1 MLTTNKTAVIQTN
14 PNDLSNIV
22 AKATYLSELL
32 SNPIFE
38 NDISNYDE
46 NQANEYL
53 KRWCQVVAAGNWQKF
68 EKRLRWQGWDLDS
81 VRLRLG
87 QTADIPLSALPKWAE
102 TLQSVMYCA
111 ASVAVHNSN
120 IASDRTNQEDAEELP
135 FEHILYPAVEV
146 ARQKLLARLGIV
158 SLSFDCQPLNLLTEK
173 AYLTLEQNL
182 LFKLAELCKKTLV
195 QEFSE
200 SRAFGQDLL
209 NMLGISKSTPSQV
222 RYYEFVHLILQDGM
236 LAFFQK
242 YPVLGRMVATTI
254 DFWVEAIAE
263 FLIRLQADLPTLEQ
277 VFQPQQL
284 EGAVLGKVTEF
295 QLSLSDPHNQGRS
308 VMVLTFESGLNLVY
322 KPKNMGLESAYNQF
336 LDWCNQNG
344 VPLTFKVLQVID
356 CDSYGW
362 VEYVSQQSCRDAA
375 AAERFYQR
383 AGMLMCLLYVL
394 RCTDC
399 HRENLIAC
407 GEHLTLVDMET
418 LFHPEP
424 KFMSEVELIN
434 LTPTNINGQFWD
446 SVLRTGLLPS
456 WKFSGERQMAYDISA
471 LGSVEEQQAPRRQQF
486 LKAINTDDMHFAYE
500 TFTMPIDCN
509 VPMLDGVVLSPN
521 DYLDKL
527 LLGFEKMYQFLL
539 QKQSIL
545 LADEGLLSLFQKQ
558 RVRFIFRN
566 TYVYAVILEKSF
578 APEFLQSGINRSI
591 KLDTLSKA
599 FLTLSEN
606 YNPYGILQAELRAME
621 QLDVPYFETVSD
633 SDMLPL
639 GFDIPSIES
648 FFQAPSYK
656 EVVAKLQ
663 VLTPQNLAQQMA
675 IIRGVFHARVVR
687 KQSIST
693 QTSPFVSF
701 TQTDY
706 TLLNPLTPEQ
716 LLQQAQ
722 SIAIKIAEQAFTDPE
737 GRVDWI
743 GLGFQPVAERYQFQP
758 LEANLYDGK
767 AGVALFLSALDWI
780 TGKNDFRDL
789 ILGALDSVRYLLYI
803 DDSEIIQRWGN
814 KIGIGGSMGLGSLMY
829 SLVKMS
835 QFLEEA
841 SLLEDAKRIAEIITD
856 ELIATDQKLDLM
868 LGSAGTILGL
878 LTLYNQQGDEDILQ
892 RAIACGQHLLKTR
905 EAESP
910 RAWKTLKTIANK
922 PLTGF
927 SHGAAGFAYALL
939 RLYKVTQDNSY
950 LEAAIEAIAYER
962 SVYCANAG
970 NWPDF
975 RFSKNTDQSQF
986 MTSWCHG
993 ASGIGLA
1000 RLGGLEILDTDAI
1013 RQDIEIALQRT
1024 QSIGIEE
1031 IDHLCCGNFGRVE
1044 VLLIAAE
1051 KLARPELRILAHK
1064 QAAGVVAK
1072 AEQTGGYQLFF
1083 GLKERVFNPGFCV
1096 GVAGIGYE
1104 LLRLAYPQKLPSV
1117 LLWE

>member
-1 MLTTNKTAVIQTN
+1 MMLNTNKKAIIQIN
-14 PNDLSNIV
+14 PKHLSNIV

-53 KRWCQVVAAGNWQKF
+53 KRWCQVVAVGNWKKF
-68 EKRLRWQGWDLDS
+68 EKRLRWQGWDLDF

-87 QTADIPLSALPKWAE
+87 QTTDIPQSALPKWAE
-102 TLQSVMYCA
+102 TLQSVMYSA
-111 ASVAVHNSN
+111 ASATVDKTS
-120 IASDRTNQEDAEELP
+120 IASERINQKDAEELP
-135 FEHILYPAVEV
+135 FEHVLYPAVEV
-146 ARQKLLARLGIV
+146 ARQKLLARLEIA
-158 SLSFDCQPLNLLTEK
+158 SLSFDCQPLNLLTEE
-173 AYLTLEQNL
+173 AYLTLEHNL
-182 LFKLAELCKKTLV
+182 LFKLTELCKKTFV

-200 SRAFGQDLL
+200 SKAFGKNLL
-209 NMLGISKSTPSQV
+209 NMLGISKSTSSRV
-222 RYYEFVHLILQDGM
+222 KYYEFVCQILQDGM

-242 YPVLGRMVATTI
+242 YPVLGRIVATTI
-254 DFWVEAIAE
+254 DYWVEAIAE
-263 FLIRLQADLPTLEQ
+263 FIVRLQADFLTLEQ

-284 EGAVLGKVTEF
+284 EGAGLGKVTEF
-295 QLSLSDPHNQGRS
+295 YLSLSDPHNQGRS
-308 VMVLTFESGLNLVY
+308 VIVLTFESGLNLVY
-322 KPKNMGLESAYNQF
+322 KPKNMGLENAYNQF

-344 VPLTFKVLQVID
+344 VPLAFKVLQVID

-362 VEYVSQQSCRDAA
+362 VEYVLQQSCPDATA
-375 AAERFYQR
+375 AQRFYQR

-424 KFMSEVELIN
+424 KFMSEVELVN

-456 WKFSGERQMAYDISA
+456 WKFSGEQRIAYDISA
-471 LGSVEEQQAPRRQQF
+471 LG
-486 LKAINTDDMHFAYE
+486 INTDDMHFAYE

-521 DYLDKL
+521 DYLDEL
-527 LLGFEKMYQFLL
+527 LLGFEQMYEFLL
-539 QKQSIL
+539 EKQSIL
-545 LADEGLLSLFQKQ
+545 LANDGLLLLFQKQ

-578 APEFLQSGINRSI
+578 APEFLRSGIDRSI

-621 QLDVPYFETVSD
+621 QLDVPYFETASD

-639 GFDIPSIES
+639 GFNIPSIES

-656 EVVAKLQ
+656 EVVTKLQ
-663 VLTPQNLAQQMA
+663 ALSPQNLAQQMA

-687 KQSIST
+687 KQSIYI
-693 QTSPFVSF
+693 QTSPLVSL

-722 SIAIKIAEQAFTDPE
+722 TIAVQIVQQAFTDPE

-780 TGKNDFRDL
+780 NDKNDFRDL
-789 ILGALDSVRYLLYI
+789 ILGTLDSVRHLLYI
-803 DDSEIIQRWGN
+803 DDSEIINRWSH

-829 SLVKMS
+829 SLVKIN
-835 QFLEEA
+835 QFLGEA

-856 ELIATDQKLDLM
+856 ELIAADQKFDLM
-868 LGSAGTILGL
+868 VGSAGAILGL
-878 LTLYNQQGDEDILQ
+878 LTLYNQQADERILQ

-905 EAESP
+905 ETKSP
-910 RAWKTLKTIANK
+910 RAWKTLKNIVNK

-950 LEAAIEAIAYER
+950 LEAAAEAIAYER
-962 SVYCANAG
+962 SVFCANAG

-975 RFSKNTDQSQF
+975 RFSQDTTQSQF

-993 ASGIGLA
+993 APGIGLA

-1013 RQDIEIALQRT
+1013 RQDIEIALQTT

-1031 IDHLCCGNFGRVE
+1031 IDQLCCGNFGRVE
-1044 VLLIAAE
+1044 VLLVAAE

-1064 QAAGVVAK
+1064 QAAGIVAK

-1104 LLRLAYPQKLPSV
+1104 LLRLAYTKKLPSV